1 MNLKSKVFSS
11 PSLGNIRFSYTDNN
25 FYKKKREKN
34 KKKKPKLTSD
44 YKDLFKNFYKRK
56 ATNNNDK
63 DSNYEITNC
72 YLKCQKN
79 VQNYFLND
87 ENKLGLRFEGNKN
100 LENFSLNIFNNIFN
114 KACSAREQILQNKI
128 LDYYYPKDNNDKLMG
143 VNMKLTPIPV
153 KKFIFMKNDKEKE
166 EYLKAKRSA
175 VCMRRLEYTHG
186 LRKNNSQE
194 NFNFYEGNND
204 KNYFLAILK
213 GAVLIIEDWWIKIL
227 NKRYY
232 FDNNNLDED
241 SFIPINEKESNN
253 SIEQNLLKSLNY
265 NSENNINRN
274 NIIVDDWITKQ
285 AKRIIDKNEKRKN
298 HNYKFKYS
306 EEYNNKL
313 KNKKKRKIT
322 NKTKP
327 IVLNNNN
334 NINSSDTVFKSNKR
348 YLNSNE
354 PKKNKNFLSKNNNQ
368 QCPIKI
374 IQNSNIIPLDYKSN
388 IQTVISPSNYLQN
401 YFKDFCLNN
410 KLYNTTSHKRD
421 SLKSFENIQN
431 KYKKY
436 RNFST
441 SKNNIHNI
449 IDEDEI
455 VNQDMNLLEEK
466 NNPPNILRGHNKNK
480 NNINNNGNNEEIK
493 NNLKKDLSSEIDP
506 IYQDDMINIMNEE
519 KNSDNIRRK
528 SEYHI
533 KFNIYKKNN
542 NYINSE
548 RSSLDGSVDEIITKK
563 LKETHEH
570 NEKYT
575 QRILKAYNQVKL
587 FKSYSLD
594 KKSFFKKK
602 NINNFNSAPFSK

>member
-1 MNLKSKVFSS
+1 MNLNHKVFSS
-11 PSLGNIRFSYTDNN
+11 PSLGNVRFSYTDNN
-25 FYKKKREKN
+25 YYKKKKEKK
-34 KKKKPKLTSD
+34 KKKKPKLASD
-44 YKDLFKNFYKRK
+44 YKDLFKNYYKRK
-56 ATNNNDK
+56 TITNNDK

-87 ENKLGLRFEGNKN
+87 ENKFGLKFEGNKK
-100 LENFSLNIFNNIFN
+100 LENFSLNKFNNIFN
-114 KACSAREQILQNKI
+114 EACSAREQILQNKI

-143 VNMKLTPIPV
+143 VKMKLTPIPV

-194 NFNFYEGNND
+194 NINDDNND

-213 GAVLIIEDWWIKIL
+213 GAVLIIEDWWKKIL
-227 NKRYY
+227 NRRYY
-232 FDNNNLDED
+232 LSENNLDED
-241 SFIPINEKESNN
+241 SFIPITEKDSTN
-253 SIEQNLLKSLNY
+253 SIENNILRSLNY
-265 NSENNINRN
+265 NSENNTYRN
-274 NIIVDDWITKQ
+274 NVIVDDWIRKQ
-285 AKRIIDKNEKRKN
+285 AKRLVEKNEKKKN
-298 HNYKFKYS
+298 HNYKFKFS
-306 EEYNNKL
+306 EENNDKL
-313 KNKKKRKIT
+313 KNKKQRKIT
-322 NKTKP
+322 NKAKP

-334 NINSSDTVFKSNKR
+334 NKKTSDVLFKTNKR

-354 PKKNKNFLSKNNNQ
+354 PKKNKNFLSRKNSQ

-374 IQNSNIIPLDYKSN
+374 IQNSNIIPLDFKN
-388 IQTVISPSNYLQN
+388 NFQTVISPSNYLQN
-401 YFKDFCLNN
+401 YFKDYCLNN
-410 KLYNTTSHKRD
+410 NLYNTTSHKRD

-431 KYKKY
+431 KYKY
-436 RNFST
+436 RNFFSST
-441 SKNNIHNI
+441 NNIDNKF
-449 IDEDEI
+449 DEDEI
-455 VNQDMNLLEEK
+455 VNQDINIIDEK
-466 NNPPNILRGHNKNK
+466 NSPPNILRGQKKNK
-480 NNINNNGNNEEIK
+480 NNINNNEDDEESK
-493 NNLKKDLSSEIDP
+493 NNLKKDISSEIEP
-506 IYQDDMINIMNEE
+506 IYQDEMINIMNEE
-519 KNSDNIRRK
+519 KNSNNNRK

-533 KFNIYKKNN
+533 KFNIFKKNN
-542 NYINSE
+542 NYISSE

-594 KKSFFKKK
+594 KKSFFKQK